1 MESAIGK
8 KPLKES
14 ERRGIIIGVLTAM
27 LLAALD
33 QTIVAPALPT
43 IGAKLGNTEYLSWVV
58 TAYLITA
65 TATTPLYG
73 KLADLRGRRMVL
85 LSCLGIFILGSI
97 GCALAPSLFALIGA
111 RAVQGVGGGGL
122 MALALTIIGDV
133 VAPRERAKYQGYFS
147 GVWALASVAGPGLGG
162 LLTEHLHWSMIL
174 WLNLPLAALA
184 IVVMDRPLRLL
195 QAQRRQHRLDWLGAI
210 LIMASTVTFL
220 LILTWGGA
228 RFAWVSEPII
238 GLFVVLLALGAWLG
252 FHLQHASEPLLP
264 MDVLRNPIVLAAA
277 GAVFFAMAAFIGT
290 SVYLPIYFEGML
302 HLAPSQAGFG
312 LIPLMMGTVFGAAV
326 SGKVS
331 ARITHY
337 KRIAVGGMG
346 LAIISIVYLGIE
358 TGRLPFA
365 TVAVMVAVAGAGVG
379 TLFPIATVSGQNAVE
394 PANLGIAT
402 ATLTFLRSLG
412 GAIGVAMLGSVLLS
426 HGIAIQSIDHRL
438 SVGAGGDLALKS
450 AFMLVFLLAA
460 GFLLACQICFI
471 LMPENPHRSDPSQFM
486 PRLRQETAK
495 TDF

>member
-162 LLTEHLHWSMIL
+162 LLTEHLHWSMIF

-195 QAQRRQHRLDWLGAI
+195 QAERRQHRLDWLGAI
-210 LIMASTVTFL
+210 LIMASTVIFL

-252 FHLQHASEPLLP
+252 FHWQHASEPLLP
-264 MDVLRNPIVLAAA
+264 MDVLRNPIVLSAA

-302 HLAPSQAGFG
+302 HLAPGQAGFG

-365 TVAVMVAVAGAGVG
+365 TVAVMVAAAGAGVG
-379 TLFPIATVSGQNAVE
+379 TLFPIATVSVQNAVE

-412 GAIGVAMLGSVLLS
+412 GAIGVAVLGSVLLS

-450 AFMLVFLLAA
+450 AFMLAFLLAA
-460 GFLLACQICFI
+460 SFLLAGQICLI
-471 LMPENPHRSDPSQFM
+471 VMREKPWRSDPSQFR